1 MIKIEFG
8 RWQLRPDN
16 TGANWM
22 LALTKDWE
30 KYGKHKGGNNK
41 NSMRPPYQ
49 VRYFQWSNITNA
61 FMYAASRDL
70 MDRDDTMDAY
80 EAAQELGALLMS
92 HIYEAKR
99 SMANYTDPAVKTARP
114 SNDTPQTGKD
124 GTNE

>member
-8 RWQLRPDN
+8 RWQLRPDKAR
-16 TGANWM
+16 ANWM

-30 KYGKHKGGNNK
+30 RRAGNKTTSNTPS
-41 NSMRPPYQ
+41 N

-70 MDRDDTMDAY
+70 MDEDGTMDAY
-80 EAAQELGALLMS
+80 AAAKELGALLMS

-99 SMANYTDPAVKTARP
+99 CLDKYTDPMPKTAQ
-114 SNDTPQTGKD
+114 STDDTPQTGKD
-124 GTNE
+124 GTNG